1 MGFSHCDKAIFYMK
15 WGKNILFFSFSSLIF
30 SFALLRCAKEVAP
43 EWITFEQMID
53 RDRAF
58 VSAVVSVHP
67 SISVARVKCDTE
79 AKTKLKFVLQAE
91 LKDVFGGLIKQNEE
105 AFLRKLS
112 EDLAKELIEKTEVQ
126 ETFIDE
132 KKGVLYCRI
141 FLYFTPQ
148 FYSSAIL
155 QAEAIL
161 KNDFPDVFNENIKH
175 EMIKRLEEKRGIKL
189 NQK

>member
-1 MGFSHCDKAIFYMK
+1 MK
-15 WGKNILFFSFSSLIF
+15 CEKKIPFFSFSSLIF
-30 SFALLRCAKEVAP
+30 LFALLKCATKEVAP

-53 RDRAF
+53 RDKAF
-58 VSAVVSVHP
+58 VSAVVSVYP

-79 AKTKLKFVLQAE
+79 AKAKLKFVLHAE

-112 EDLAKELIEKTEVQ
+112 EDLAKEFIEKTEVQ
-126 ETFIDE
+126 DTFIDE

-141 FLYFTPQ
+141 LLYFTPQ

-155 QAEAIL
+155 HAEAIL
-161 KNDFPDVFNENIKH
+161 KNEFPDVFNENIRN
-175 EMIKRLEEKRGIKL
+175 EMLKRLEERRGIKL